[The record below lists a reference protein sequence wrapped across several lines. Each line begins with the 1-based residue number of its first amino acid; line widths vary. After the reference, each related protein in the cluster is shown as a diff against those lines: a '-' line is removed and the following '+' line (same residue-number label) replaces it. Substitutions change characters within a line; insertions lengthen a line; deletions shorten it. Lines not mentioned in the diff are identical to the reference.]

1 MSLDPAYARNLVSK
15 LKDIEEPHNLAIE
28 TDEALQFL
36 FNQLKEL
43 HGLANGY
50 PRNPI
55 SGSVWKDGQAL
66 TEICDELTDALDGRN
81 QAERQEF
88 ASRLSVGMA
97 CQIMGHY
104 PEQIFP
110 RVVRNGRCCE
120 AIHNVENAIRS
131 YEAIVRDFSSLDLD
145 EILEEVI
152 PFNAD
157 DGERYIL
164 TAVHEALERLLA
176 LKPQQNNEERQN
188 LLRRIELWLGAG
200 AP

>member
-1 MSLDPAYARNLVSK
+1 MSLNPAHAKMLVSR
-15 LKDIEEPHNLAIE
+15 LKDVDDSHDLANKADQALKFLLKQLEELSV
-28 TDEALQFL
+28 
-36 FNQLKEL
+36 
-43 HGLANGY
+43 LANGY

-55 SGSVWKDGQAL
+55 SSNVWGDGQAL

-88 ASRLSVGMA
+88 ASRLSAGMA

-120 AIHNVENAIRS
+120 AIHRVENAIRS
-131 YEAIVRDFSSLDLD
+131 YEAVVRDFSLLNLD
-145 EILEEVI
+145 EMLEEVVPI
-152 PFNAD
+152 D
-157 DGERYIL
+157 DDEGERLIL
-164 TAVHEALERLLA
+164 TAVGEALERLLV
-176 LKPQQNNEERQN
+176 LQPHQNNAEHQDV
-188 LLRRIELWLGAG
+188 LRRIEIWLGAG